1 MALQASV
8 TNDTTGVLIAGN
20 QIHRSGQTIFR
31 DAGRTAGDLLFLTL
45 MSQRSS
51 DLKWVPT
58 TDVSTAYTSAKMV
71 CGTNGGNLAAY
82 QAVGDGS
89 YKINVDGTLYSR
101 TGLVFTA
108 VVALTDVVGILKAD
122 AAGLYDVVY
131 DALANVFTFVS
142 LKTGLPASSITVL
155 TAGAAGTD
163 ISGAGFLNGLTAVGT
178 VTAATGGNGEDVPGG
193 LLWGNDIT
201 EALIIAAD
209 VTNKNILTGESV
221 QIDESKIVL
230 ENGLDLDDIITS
242 TGKTIR
248 ATLGLQGITPR
259 PTEYFQNIQ
268 PIA

>member
-1 MALQASV
+1 MAIQASV
-8 TNDTTGVLIAGN
+8 TNDTTGVLIAGD

-58 TDVSTAYTSAKMV
+58 TDVTPALTGAKLV
-71 CGTNGGNLAAY
+71 CAANGGNLAAW

-89 YKINVDGTLYSR
+89 FQITVDNTPLDI

-108 VVALTDVVGILKAD
+108 VVALTDLEGIIQTALAGKAN
-122 AAGLYDVVY
+122 VIY
-131 DALANVFTFVS
+131 DALADVFTFFS
-142 LKTGLPASSITVL
+142 TKTGLPASNISLL
-155 TAGAAGTD
+155 TAGSAGTS
-163 ISGAGFLNGLTAVGT
+163 ISGAGFLNGEGGT
-178 VTAATGGNGEDVPGG
+178 ITAATGGNGEDVPAG

-209 VTNKNILTGESV
+209 VTNKSILVGESV

-230 ENGLDLDDIITS
+230 ENSLTLDDIIAS
-242 TGKTIR
+242 TGRTIR
-248 ATLGLQGITPR
+248 ATLRLQGIIAR
-259 PTEYFQNIQ
+259 PTEFFQNIQ